1 MVSHNFTEVPS
12 SHSASNKRR
21 HNLWL
26 KWKGFVR
33 SKFKSLHHRAATS
46 ECFNVCRVS
55 ILSDCVCWVDIDFGV
70 LLSVRLIPIIMRP

>member
-12 SHSASNKRR
+12 SSSSSSKRR

-46 ECFNVCRVS
+46 ECFYKLLTRCR
-55 ILSDCVCWVDIDFGV
+55 
-70 LLSVRLIPIIMRP
+70 